1 MGTGVAGYSRE
12 NCRWIGVLMSF
23 HWSEYLTLAQELTS
37 TASNSPIQEADLR
50 SAISRAYYAA
60 FGQARAYLVE
70 IEKVVIPYGTNVHW
84 FVVDNFESSDE
95 SIRRT
100 VGHLLH
106 HLRSTRNIADYE
118 NVFYR
123 DVRGVARAALS
134 ESEEV
139 IRLLKTL

>member
-1 MGTGVAGYSRE
+1 
-12 NCRWIGVLMSF
+12 MSF

-37 TASNSPIQEADLR
+37 TASTSAIQEADLR

-60 FGQARAYLVE
+60 FGQARAHLVE
-70 IEKVVIPYGTNVHW
+70 IENVDIPYGTNVHW
-84 FVVDNFESSDE
+84 FVVDNFENSDE

-100 VGHLLH
+100 IGHLLH

-134 ESEEV
+134 EAEEV
-139 IRLLKTL
+139 IRLLRTL

>member
-1 MGTGVAGYSRE
+1 MR
-12 NCRWIGVLMSF
+12 F
-23 HWSEYLTLAQELTS
+23 QWSEYLTLAQELSS
-37 TASNSPIQEADLR
+37 TASTSAIQEADLR

-60 FGQARAYLVE
+60 FGQARAHLVE
-70 IEKVVIPYGTNVHW
+70 IENVDIPYGTNVHW
-84 FVVDNFESSDE
+84 FVVDSFENSDE

-100 VGHLLH
+100 IGHLLH

-134 ESEEV
+134 EAEEV
-139 IRLLKTL
+139 IRLLRTL